1 MAITVPSSTYSTI
14 VMASSLDTDWDMDT
28 LSLSLNQADFIDK
41 ARNVSP
47 SPPPRDVFIP
57 TDLDDAQE
65 LPLQKLIRHWMN
77 ERHAPDILPVQAELL
92 AGILDHV
99 HKQVRS
105 PSSFASCIEP

>member
-1 MAITVPSSTYSTI
+1 
-14 VMASSLDTDWDMDT
+14 MASSLEIDWDMDA
-28 LSLSLNQADFIDK
+28 SPLNQADFINK

-47 SPPPRDVFIP
+47 SPPPPDVSASI
-57 TDLDDAQE
+57 DLDDAQE

-92 AGILDHV
+92 SGILDHV

-105 PSSFASCIEP
+105 PSSFTSYIERPGG